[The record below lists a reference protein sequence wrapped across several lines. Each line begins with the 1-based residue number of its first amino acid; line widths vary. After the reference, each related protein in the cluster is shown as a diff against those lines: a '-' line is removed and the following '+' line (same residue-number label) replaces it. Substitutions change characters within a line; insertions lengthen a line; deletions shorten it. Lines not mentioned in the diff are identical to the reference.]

1 MPPVLR
7 LNSSIELIPPIPP
20 REAERLAALSQYEV
34 MDSLPEQLFD
44 DITNL
49 AANICGTPIAL
60 ISLVDEKR
68 QWFKSRVGLDA
79 TETHR
84 DAAFCAHAILEP
96 NDVMV
101 IGDATLDHRFQN
113 NPLVTGGP
121 DIRFYAG
128 APIVTP
134 QGLAVGTVCVI
145 DREPRALTAA
155 QQSSL
160 KSLSRLVLS
169 LLEDRKRQI
178 EAGRRVADQYE
189 NRLQHMQ
196 EVSRQSPDLTAYI
209 DHEYRWQFV
218 NDAYLHYWQVTRESI
233 EGKLLVDVIGEKMFF
248 DIVKP
253 QIDVALRGEVATFER
268 VFDFPLCGLTP
279 VEIRY
284 SPVYRPDGAIVGC
297 VGRVQN
303 IRERKE
309 HEAQLS
315 ASRSALE
322 AQSVEQQRFI
332 HIVSHDLREP
342 VNSIVNFTTL
352 LQTELHDQPPV
363 VARHLNF
370 VHRSGVRL
378 TQLLEGLSRSM
389 NLQKHLV
396 CRERV
401 DLNDLMQTVAD
412 NLHAALE
419 RTGGKVQ
426 WAALPTISADP
437 ALLQLALQNLVAN
450 SLKFSR
456 PGVAPLVEVS
466 ATSAGNTVDISV
478 ADNGIGIPKDQFEN
492 IFEVFRRLHSRKS
505 YEGNGLGL
513 SNCRSI
519 AELHNGR
526 ITVTSELGHGSRF
539 VLSLP
544 QSTPAESEGP
554 L

>member
-1 MPPVLR
+1 
-7 LNSSIELIPPIPP
+7 
-20 REAERLAALSQYEV
+20 

-84 DAAFCAHAILEP
+84 DAAFCAHAILQP

-101 IGDATLDHRFQN
+101 IEDATRDHRFRS
-113 NPLVTGGP
+113 NPLVTSGP

-160 KSLSRLVLS
+160 KSLSRLVVS

-196 EVSRQSPDLTAYI
+196 EVSRQSPDLMAYI

-233 EGKLLVDVIGEKMFF
+233 EGKLLVDVIGEKMFY

-284 SPVYRPDGAIVGC
+284 SPVYGPDGAIVGC

-378 TQLLEGLSRSM
+378 TQLLEGLSRSL
-389 NLQKHLV
+389 NLQKHIV
-396 CRERV
+396 SRERV
-401 DLNDLMQTVAD
+401 DLNDLMQSVAD
-412 NLHAALE
+412 NLYAALE

-426 WAALPTISADP
+426 WDALPTISADS
-437 ALLQLALQNLVAN
+437 ALLQVALQNLVAN

-456 PGVAPLVEVS
+456 PGVAPLIEVS
-466 ATSAGNTVDISV
+466 ATSAGNSVEISV
-478 ADNGIGIPKDQFEN
+478 ADNGIGIPEDQFEN